1 MTEAA
6 IATTSEAETEGRAN
20 VLPVRV
26 YYEDTDAGGIVF
38 YGRYLAFAER
48 GRTELLRE
56 LGFEN
61 GELQRRDGLAFA
73 VRSCAIEYLRP
84 ALLDDSLEI
93 HTRVLKIG
101 GASLQ
106 MKQDVCR
113 NGDVISELDVKM
125 VCMHV
130 SGPQQGKPSRIPAE
144 VRVALEKFSG
154 LKSEK

>member
-1 MTEAA
+1 MTDAVVARE
-6 IATTSEAETEGRAN
+6 ISDVPQGKTN

-73 VRSCAIEYLRP
+73 VRSCNIEYLRP

-93 HTRVLKIG
+93 HTQVLRIG

-106 MKQDVCR
+106 MEQNVCR
-113 NGDVISELDVKM
+113 NGDVITELNVKM

-130 SGPQQGKPSRIPAE
+130 SGPSMGRPSRIPAE
-144 VRVALEKFSG
+144 VRTALENFSG

>member
-1 MTEAA
+1 MTEAV
-6 IATTSEAETEGRAN
+6 IAKTNSNNVIGRAN

-38 YGRYLAFAER
+38 YGLYLAFAER

-73 VRSCAIEYLRP
+73 VRACSIEYLRP

-93 HTRVLKIG
+93 HTQVLRIG

-106 MKQDVCR
+106 MEQCVCR
-113 NGDVISELDVKM
+113 NGDVITELNVKM

-130 SGPQQGKPSRIPAE
+130 SGPHAGKPSRIPAE
-144 VRVALEKFSG
+144 VRAALEQYSG